1 MKAISRR
8 TAVAMALG
16 LPAAGLVSR
25 TARAQTYP
33 DKIIKV
39 VIPFAAGGPN
49 DVIGRPLFDKMSE
62 ILGQS
67 FVIENR
73 PGAQGRTATQAVAKS
88 PPDGYSLLMT
98 TGSHVANLALYQNL
112 QYDPLT
118 DFVGITQIA
127 ESYGLAMV
135 VRKDLPGKDIK
146 DFIEI
151 AKAAPGKYTFGH
163 PGIGNANHIGGEL
176 FQKLCGV
183 QLVGVAY
190 RGSGSYV
197 QDVMSGQI
205 DMAWASTALVTP
217 NVKSGLVRV
226 MATTG
231 SQRAPT
237 LPDAP
242 TMMEIGYK
250 DFNWNGYYGIYAPA
264 ETPQDRIDKLHD
276 AAVKAIKSPMLQKI
290 LEDSGVKSVAS
301 TPAEFKAYLVND
313 LAHQRRVV
321 KLINLQPAQ

>member
-1 MKAISRR
+1 MTMIDRR
-8 TAVAMALG
+8 SALG
-16 LPAAGLVSR
+16 LLASAPAVSALAPR
-25 TARAQTYP
+25 ATAQSYP

-49 DVIGRPLFDKMSE
+49 DVIGRPLFEKMSE
-62 ILGQS
+62 FLGQP

-88 PPDGYSLLMT
+88 PADGYSLLMT

-112 QYDPLT
+112 TYDPLT
-118 DFVGITQIA
+118 DFIGITQIA

-146 DFIEI
+146 EFIEI
-151 AKAAPGKYTFGH
+151 AKANPGKFNFGH

-183 QLVGVAY
+183 QLVAVAY

-197 QDVMSGQI
+197 QDVISGQI

-226 MATTG
+226 LATTG
-231 SQRAPT
+231 EERAPT

-242 TMMEIGYK
+242 TMMELGYK

-264 ETPQDRIDKLHD
+264 DTPRDRIDKLHE
-276 AAVKAIKSPMLQKI
+276 AAVKAIKTPMLQKI
-290 LEDSGVKSVAS
+290 LTDSGLKSVAS
-301 TPAEFKAYLVND
+301 TPAQFKAYLLKD
-313 LAHQRRVV
+313 FEHQKRVV
-321 KLINLQPAQ
+321 KLINLQPQQ